1 MKYIF
6 LLSTSLILLSCSKS
20 KKVEKNV
27 IGTWNLSEFY
37 YSLNYTSQTETIF
50 SDTTVYNVQGN
61 LAFNSNGT
69 GKFDI
74 PSFYDDSFNWTND
87 KENIYIETNND
98 IDTFNIIE
106 ISKNKLII
114 QMQESGMS
122 STGLE
127 SYVYRYTLTK

>member
-114 QMQESGMS
+114 QMQGSGMS

>member
-6 LLSTSLILLSCSKS
+6 LLSAFLILLSCSKS

-50 SDTTVYNVQGN
+50 SDTTLYNVQGN

-74 PSFYDDSFNWTND
+74 PSFNDNSFNWTND
-87 KENIYIETNND
+87 KENIYIEINND